1 MKSIKIFFFIILIIS
16 FIPSHGQNLESF
28 KLSKVKLSNHSLES
42 IELPIWD
49 DFSSSNNL
57 NNLFWSEGDD
67 ISIKDYFNVDAPSI
81 NVIEFDGLNKDGFPY
96 NNDSGYGICDELVSD
111 KINLSSKSLEDSVYL
126 SFFWNFNINGEFPDY
141 EDSLKIDFLS
151 KDNEWITVWNANG
164 GSLNFKDQFTFNDIL
179 LENNFLHQNFMFKIY
194 NIGNSEG
201 PFDSWLID
209 YIYLDANRNSN
220 DSIFLDRALSFRVNK
235 LFKDHISIPFNH
247 ISSSN
252 SFTDSLSIKIN
263 NLDKDIQPINYTL
276 KGFIDGNSEYLIY
289 DNEPLSP
296 ILSGYEN
303 RILKTKPVKV
313 STYLSDND
321 SSSIE
326 FLFYIESG
334 DSSYVNQ
341 NLRLN
346 DTMRFNVSF
355 ESSYSYDDG
364 SAEFAAGLNQKNSE
378 LVLKHLTFTEDT
390 LTHIQIYFPNNLY
403 SSYSSDIELL
413 IYKDLDDENT
423 KVVSQITSLDFNDEF
438 NLFKLNK
445 PVIVKDSFYI
455 GFRQFEN
462 SFLPVG
468 LDKNSD
474 TSDKIYY
481 KIDNNW
487 FQNDVI
493 KGSLMIRPV
502 FGKSNYVLT
511 SIENKKIKKSISIF
525 PNPSRGIFNLSN
537 KVENIIVYGIDG
549 KILKRINNS
558 DRINLQEFKNGY
570 YIIQIEDN
578 NRIEKHKLIKN

>member
-1 MKSIKIFFFIILIIS
+1 MKLYKILFCFFLILFQGTIS
-16 FIPSHGQNLESF
+16 AQNLKNF
-28 KLSKVKLSNHSLES
+28 KISQHNFSNHSVEN
-42 IELPIWD
+42 INLPIWD
-49 DFSSSNNL
+49 DFSSSDIL
-57 NNLFWSEGDD
+57 NNLFWSEGEN
-67 ISIKDYFNVDAPSI
+67 ISINDYYNTDAPSI
-81 NVIEFDGLNKDGFPY
+81 NVIEFDGLNNSGSPY
-96 NNDSGYGICDELVSD
+96 NNESGYGVCDVLISD
-111 KINLSSKSLEDSVYL
+111 EINLKSKSVKDSIYL

-141 EDSLKIDFLS
+141 EDTLKVDFLNEN
-151 KDNEWITVWNANG
+151 NEWINVWNTNG

-179 LENNFLHQNFMFKIY
+179 VENNFLHQNFMFKIY
-194 NIGNSEG
+194 NKGNSEG

-209 YIYLDANRNSN
+209 YIYLDENRNSN

-235 LFKDHISIPFNH
+235 LFKDHISIPYNH

-252 SFTDSLSIKIN
+252 SFTDSISIKIN

-276 KGFIDGNSEYLIY
+276 KSFIDGNSENVIY

-296 ILSGYEN
+296 ILSGYEG
-303 RILKTKPVKV
+303 RLLKTKPIEV
-313 STYLSDND
+313 SNFLSDND

-355 ESSYSYDDG
+355 KNSYSYDDG
-364 SAEFAAGLNQKNSE
+364 TAEFAAGINQKNSE
-378 LVLKHLTFTEDT
+378 LVLKHMTFTEDT

-403 SSYSSDIELL
+403 SSYSSDIELVL
-413 IYKDLDDENT
+413 YQDLDEENT
-423 KVVSQITSLDFNDEF
+423 KVISQITSLDFNDEF
-438 NLFKLNK
+438 NLFELNK

-468 LDKNSD
+468 LDKNND
-474 TSDKIYY
+474 TSEKIYY
-481 KIDNNW
+481 KIDNKW

-511 SIENKKIKKSISIF
+511 GVESEKIKKSISIF
-525 PNPSRGIFNLSN
+525 PNPSGGIFNLSN
-537 KVENIIVYGIDG
+537 KVENIIVYSIDG
-549 KILKRINNS
+549 KIVKRINDT

-570 YIIQIEDN
+570 YVIQIEDN